1 MTRQALLAAAA
12 AFTMI
17 ATPALAERGHS
28 SEAATTEVAATAP
41 TQAAPAPDAKAEKK
55 TCRTYQNTAS
65 RMKSE
70 RLCLTREEWRKF
82 DDEQ

>member
-28 SEAATTEVAATAP
+28 SEAATTEAAATAQ
-41 TQAAPAPDAKAEKK
+41 TAGLIAP
-55 TCRTYQNTAS
+55 Q
-65 RMKSE
+65 
-70 RLCLTREEWRKF
+70 
-82 DDEQ
+82 

>member
-1 MTRQALLAAAA
+1 MRRGLALALLPCAAL
-12 AFTMI
+12 I

-28 SEAATTEVAATAP
+28 SEPATTEVAMAP
-41 TQAAPAPDAKAEKK
+41 TQAAPAADAKVERK
-55 TCRTYQNTAS
+55 TCRTYQNTVS

-82 DDEQ
+82 DEQQ

>member
-28 SEAATTEVAATAP
+28 SEAASTETAMAP
-41 TQAAPAPDAKAEKK
+41 TQATPAADAKAEKK
-55 TCRTYQNTAS
+55 TCRTYQNTVS

-70 RLCLTREEWRKF
+70 RLCLTKEEWRKF
-82 DDEQ
+82 EDQQ

>member
-28 SEAATTEVAATAP
+28 SEAATTEAATAP
-41 TQAAPAPDAKAEKK
+41 TQAAPDAGTKAEKK
-55 TCRTYQNTAS
+55 TCRTFQNTVS

-70 RLCLTREEWRKF
+70 RVCLTREGWRKF
-82 DDEQ
+82 EEQQ

>member
-28 SEAATTEVAATAP
+28 SEAATTEAATAP
-41 TQAAPAPDAKAEKK
+41 TEAAPAADAKAEKK
-55 TCRTYQNTAS
+55 TCRTYQNTVS

-70 RLCLTREEWRKF
+70 RLCLTREQWRKF
-82 DDEQ
+82 EEQQ

>member
-28 SEAATTEVAATAP
+28 SEAATTEAATAQ
-41 TQAAPAPDAKAEKK
+41 TEAAPAADAKAEKK
-55 TCRTYQNTAS
+55 TCRTYQNTVS

-70 RLCLTREEWRKF
+70 RLCLTREQWRKF
-82 DDEQ
+82 EEQQ

>member
-12 AFTMI
+12 ALTMI
-17 ATPALAERGHS
+17 ATPALAERGRS
-28 SEAATTEVAATAP
+28 SEAATTEAATAP
-41 TQAAPAPDAKAEKK
+41 AQASPDAKAEKK
-55 TCRTYQNTAS
+55 TCRTFQNTVS

-82 DDEQ
+82 EDQQ